1 MGKFDDEAMYNQY
14 KEWEAAQN
22 HYASEDAKAE
32 ANIKAQE
39 EDTMTKQKF
48 TVDDAL
54 RIYDN
59 EGLVGVVEAVKRI
72 KDAEFKKEKALMFNP
87 DWKPDVQAILAE
99 HNEAVIQIEA
109 ECQHLR
115 QLLWATHPCQ
125 GKYGDDGE
133 LQCNRYVAPID
144 FKRDSVSEIERKIP
158 IHNKDRQDNDTYNL

>member
-1 MGKFDDEAMYNQY
+1 L
-14 KEWEAAQN
+14 KEEPGRNAGYRPAL
-22 HYASEDAKAE
+22 APGIKEKADGTKAE

-87 DWKPDVQAILAE
+87 DWKPDVQAILKE
-99 HNEAVIQIEA
+99 HNEAVAQIKADYQAKLNDLVFELGEVVIKACQSHKAIQLSLKTVTRKLA
-109 ECQHLR
+109 
-115 QLLWATHPCQ
+115 
-125 GKYGDDGE
+125 G
-133 LQCNRYVAPID
+133 LQD
-144 FKRDSVSEIERKIP
+144 
-158 IHNKDRQDNDTYNL
+158 